1 MLVGEFQHN
10 IDAKGRVI
18 MPAKFIEYKCS
29 YCGQTA
35 TRSAAAGRPEP
46 GNCYRKPTDKS
57 GKHKPHSWV
66 INRKIS

>member
-1 MLVGEFQHN
+1 
-10 IDAKGRVI
+10 

-35 TRSAAAGRPEP
+35 TRSATAGRPEP
-46 GNCYRKPTDKS
+46 GNCYRKPADKN